1 VLSGDNERLTRV
13 GPDTEMGRLMRSYWA
28 PALCSYEVE
37 PGGKPKPFRLFGEDL
52 VAFRDDDGQV
62 GILEAHCP
70 HRCAPLELARNE
82 GGALT
87 CIFHG
92 WRIGK
97 DGSVLDTPNEPE
109 ESRMKER
116 IRHTSYPLIERNGMI
131 WAYLGPDGE
140 PPAFPVFEF
149 SDLAPT
155 HCVVIKSII
164 RCNWLQIIEGFVDSS
179 HANFLHRDLLA
190 LDQGQNRAKYVNDA
204 DSILSQPT
212 LDGRVKIRTEDTPS
226 GFRYGAIRK
235 PAANPDQFQY
245 VKVTPFVMPF
255 YTFIPAGAGKGIVNI
270 TVPLDD
276 YNTGYYN
283 IKYSFEDALDED
295 ILRRQA
301 GRVWDVDIDRDHN
314 RTASRENCW
323 MQDRDAMQA
332 GTTYVGLT
340 GSHNQDAAVAEG
352 MGYIVDRSKEHLGT
366 ADRAVLHLRQFLL
379 EALATKA
386 SGGVA
391 PGEGMSNL
399 TDIRAEDG
407 LIPIDG
413 PWQTVNVQLADS

>member
-13 GPDTEMGRLMRSYWA
+13 GPDTEMGRLMRSYWV

-37 PGGKPKPFRLFGEDL
+37 PGGRPKPFRLFGEDL
-52 VAFRDDDGQV
+52 VAFRDHDGQV

-97 DGSVLDTPNEPE
+97 DGSVLETPNEPE
-109 ESRMKER
+109 ESRLNER
-116 IRHTSYPLIERNGMI
+116 IRHTSYPLIEQSGII
-131 WAYLGPDGE
+131 WAYLGPDDV
-140 PPAFPVFEF
+140 PPDFPVFEF

-155 HCVVIKSII
+155 HCIVIKSNI
-164 RCNWLQIIEGFVDSS
+164 RSNWLQNIEGQS
-179 HANFLHRDLLA
+179 
-190 LDQGQNRAKYVNDA
+190 RAKYVADA
-204 DSILSQPT
+204 ESILSQPT
-212 LDGRVKIRTEDTPS
+212 LDGRVKIRTEDTPY
-226 GFRYGAIRK
+226 GFRYAAIRK
-235 PAANPDQFQY
+235 PERNPEEFKY
-245 VKVTPFVMPF
+245 VKVTPFVMPIF
-255 YTFIPAGAGKGIVNI
+255 TFIPTGAGKGIVNI

-283 IKYSFEDALDED
+283 IKYSFNEALDED
-295 ILRRQA
+295 ILRRQT
-301 GRVWDVDIDRDHN
+301 GRLWDIDIDRDHN
-314 RTASRENCW
+314 RTATRENCW
-323 MQDRDAMQA
+323 MQDRAAMEA
-332 GTTYVGLT
+332 GTTYVGLI

-366 ADRAVLHLRQFLL
+366 ADRAVLHLRQYLL

-386 SGGVA
+386 NGGRA
-391 PGEGMSNL
+391 PGEGMSDF
-399 TDIRAEDG
+399 THVRAEDG
-407 LIPIDG
+407 LIPIDD
-413 PWQTVNVQLADS
+413 PWQTVNAQPADR